1 MVASTFFAGLNIEK
15 PETTINANLVHYKEL
30 IITGTTGQTIDDFRK
45 ALDLITRGKVKVQK
59 LITDRYS
66 LDDAEEAFA
75 FANSK
80 KGLKTMIF
88 PMGLMCKDA

>member
-1 MVASTFFAGLNIEK
+1 MNIEK

-45 ALDLITRGKVKVQK
+45 ALDLITRGGKVKVTKK
-59 LITDRYS
+59 LSPIANS

-88 PMGLMCKDA
+88 PPMGLMCKDA